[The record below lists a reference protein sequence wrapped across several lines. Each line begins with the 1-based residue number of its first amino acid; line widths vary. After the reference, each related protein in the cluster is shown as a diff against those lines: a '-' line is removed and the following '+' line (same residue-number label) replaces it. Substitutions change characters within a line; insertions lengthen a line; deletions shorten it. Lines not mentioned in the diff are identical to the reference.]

1 MTKLSPHHHF
11 ASFFKNEK
19 DLQPYAYAASK
30 NLAEGSICIDT
41 NGNPKRLFEN
51 YLEEED
57 FTNLTSDQLRELSLV
72 GNENDVKKPFVLHGD
87 NFYITRYFNYET
99 QILKRIE
106 TLIYAG
112 NEKRKERF
120 KRLKE
125 LSAFK
130 ALKENQDIKEG
141 ADWQLVA
148 AIMAFVNNFSIIT
161 GGPGTG
167 KTISVAKIL
176 SLLYEE
182 NPELLVKLAAPT
194 GKAAMRMKESL
205 QGNSFIPEEFKVQIN
220 DLEPHTLHRLLGS
233 IYQSPY
239 FKHNSE
245 NPVEADVIIVDEA
258 SMIDVGMFA
267 KLISAIDK
275 KTKLILLGDKNQLA
289 SVEAGS
295 LLGDLCASV
304 ENLNCFSQEFSLE
317 LEQAVSEM
325 KLDTPENSK
334 LLQDHITELKYSW
347 RFEETPEF
355 REVSQAVIRYE
366 KENIQQWFVKG
377 GLQGNIQV
385 DAEYSEQLFKDFIQ
399 SFEAYFPKESETTFQ
414 NIAGSLQAFNEIRI
428 LAVIKKGKQGVA
440 GLNARVE
447 NYLTSKELL
456 QTTTEFYEHRPVM
469 VTRNHPDLG
478 LFNGDVGIVRQDPEN
493 STKLKIWFLA
503 SETQSDGEVTEE
515 EKQDKGLVR
524 GYSPALLTDVET
536 VFAMTVHKS
545 QGSEFEKVLLVMP
558 KAKELPLLTR
568 ELLYTG
574 ITRAKNQLLLQGTEE
589 VVLQAAKAQVK
600 RASGITNRI

>member
-1 MTKLSPHHHF
+1 MFYNVHHHF

-51 YLEEED
+51 YHEEKD

-99 QILKRIE
+99 QILEGIE

-167 KTISVAKIL
+167 KTTSVAKIL

-182 NPELLVKLAAPT
+182 NPELQVKLAAPT

-304 ENLNCFSQEFSLE
+304 EKLNNFSQEFSLE
-317 LEQAVSEM
+317 LEQAISGAQ
-325 KLDTPENSK
+325 LDTPSYSK

-347 RFEETPEF
+347 RFEATPEF

-399 SFEAYFPKESETTFQ
+399 SFEAYFPKESKTTFQ
-414 NIAGSLQAFNEIRI
+414 NIAASLQAFNEIRI

-447 NYLTSKELL
+447 NYLTSKGLL
-456 QTTTEFYEHRPVM
+456 QVTTAFYEHRPVM

-478 LFNGDVGIVRQDPEN
+478 LFNGDVGIVRKDPEN

-503 SETQSDGEVTEE
+503 SETQADGEVTDE
-515 EKQDKGLVR
+515 EKQGRVLVR

-536 VFAMTVHKS
+536 VYAMTVHKS